1 MGLFKKKEDV
11 PSIAPTLSP
20 SSLPPLPSLPE
31 VEKETTKKNLPE
43 LPSFPTSPEN
53 DNINQEMVRSAVSDV
68 QSPEESKMYE
78 NASKTTIQE
87 PKIDSAI
94 PSLPSMEKA
103 STPDSLP
110 ISEKNFQPPTASIA
124 SIPSM
129 PMAPSIP
136 TTPSATPVS
145 SIPSPNTITPT
156 PKQNDPIFIRID
168 KFQAAQKNFENI
180 KNGVTEIEAVL
191 KKIKDIKSQEE
202 NELKGW
208 TEDIEKL
215 KIGLAEIDNDIFSQL

>member
-1 MGLFKKKEDV
+1 M
-11 PSIAPTLSP
+11 
-20 SSLPPLPSLPE
+20 
-31 VEKETTKKNLPE
+31 
-43 LPSFPTSPEN
+43 
-53 DNINQEMVRSAVSDV
+53 
-68 QSPEESKMYE
+68 
-78 NASKTTIQE
+78 
-87 PKIDSAI
+87 
-94 PSLPSMEKA
+94 
-103 STPDSLP
+103 
-110 ISEKNFQPPTASIA
+110 
-124 SIPSM
+124 
-129 PMAPSIP
+129 
-136 TTPSATPVS
+136 S